1 MGTLTK
7 DELAARLFD
16 EMGLNKREARE
27 IVDLFFDTIKENL
40 ANGKKVKIPGFGN
53 FVLHEKNERLARN
66 PKTGVGAVVSA
77 RRVTTF
83 HAGQKLK
90 EKVERYAGSKVEE

>member
-1 MGTLTK
+1 MGALTK
-7 DELAARLFD
+7 DELSAKLFD

-27 IVDLFFDTIKENL
+27 IVDLFFDTIKEEL
-40 ANGKKVKIPGFGN
+40 AKGRRVKIPGFGN
-53 FVLHEKNERLARN
+53 FILHNKSERQARN
-66 PKTGVGAVVSA
+66 PKTGVEAVVSA

-90 EKVERYAGSKVEE
+90 EKVEQYAGSEIKK